1 MITTEQLLLSPV
13 GLRIPTATPVQRAA
27 CRVRDGLPL
36 RELRSDADVQ
46 AAFGGAE
53 ALDLLPSERSI
64 KPAEFYN
71 VASARTAKTSLAV
84 ASAIVDSQTVDVSAL
99 GPGEVPRIA
108 IVSLKLD
115 VADVPFKRLVGVVEA
130 SDALRPLIVDKTND
144 TLVIRHPSGRP
155 IEVTTVA
162 GGRAAGGLAA
172 RWLAGAIFDEAPKM
186 SGREDGAVT
195 NLSDCLSVARERM
208 LPGAQIQGVGS
219 PWAPSGEI
227 YDLVQTYF
235 GKPTTDIVVMRTT
248 GPAGNPSYWTPE
260 RLERLQLKD
269 ETAWRI
275 NALGDFIAP
284 ESGLL
289 SPVAVHRNTR
299 ETPLEL
305 APQPGARYV
314 AAVDPSEG
322 GEVGNGFC
330 LVIVKV
336 EAPKLQHQSA
346 KHRVAFAEDFR
357 GLGLEALW
365 QAIANRC
372 QRYGISHAWT
382 DQYSAAA
389 STALAKRYGLTLR
402 VDKTTSTSKLE
413 DFTNFATLVHT
424 DGIEFSPDRAVRR
437 DVLSVKRRATQSG
450 MTIVLPRSND
460 GRHADFAPALVAAVK
475 HARTA
480 EASNA
485 YSRARQ
491 FRDGLPRALETNNPA
506 WTDLPPR
513 DREERRRR

>member
-1 MITTEQLLLSPV
+1 MITTEQLLVSPV
-13 GLRIPTATPVQRAA
+13 GLRIPSATPVQRAA
-27 CRVRDGLPL
+27 CRVRDGIPL
-36 RELRSDADVQ
+36 RELAEHPDVL

-53 ALDLLPSERSI
+53 AISALPSEQGI

-84 ASAIVDSQTVDVSAL
+84 ASAIVDSQTVDVSGL

-115 VADVPFKRLVGVVEA
+115 VADVPFRRLVGVVEA
-130 SDALRPLIVDKTND
+130 SDVLRPLVVDATAD
-144 TLVIRHPSGRP
+144 TLTIRHPTGRL

-172 RWLAGAIFDEAPKM
+172 RWLAGSIFDEAPKM

-208 LPGAQIQGVGS
+208 LPGAQIQGIGS

-235 GKPTTDIVVMRTT
+235 GKPTADIVIMRTT

-260 RLERLQLKD
+260 RLERLRLKD

-275 NALGDFIAP
+275 NALGEFIAP

-289 SPVAVHRNTR
+289 SPIAVHRNTR

-305 APQPGARYV
+305 PREAGARYV

-330 LVIVKV
+330 LVVVKFEPGV
-336 EAPKLQHQSA
+336 MIGQKA
-346 KHRVAFAEDFR
+346 KYRVAFAEDFR

-365 QAIANRC
+365 EAIADRC
-372 QRYGISHAWT
+372 ARYGISHAWT

-402 VDKTTSTSKLE
+402 VDKASATSKLE

-424 DGIEFSPDRAVRR
+424 DAIELSPDRAVRR
-437 DVLSVKRRATQSG
+437 DLLAVKRRATQIG
-450 MTIVLPRSND
+450 MTIVLPKTND
-460 GRHADFAPALVAAVK
+460 GRHADFAPALVAAIK
-475 HARTA
+475 HAREA
-480 EASNA
+480 ERSNA
-485 YSRARQ
+485 YAIARDHRHGMPRP
-491 FRDGLPRALETNNPA
+491 RDLAGTSSGDD
-506 WTDLPPR
+506 WMWPPR
-513 DREERRRR
+513 R